1 MAKRGK
7 GKKSKLPRL
16 GLLYLDY
23 VLRFFDRSNFKGW
36 PDRIEE
42 VVYHWGNDKDRFI
55 AEVKRKKIDILI
67 GNIPA
72 TAYETFREIAREL
85 PHVRFV
91 PSIETQ
97 FANKSKENVTLFC
110 EKHSLS
116 HPKTKIFYDR
126 KKGYRYLEKCQYPI
140 IVKRSYGPSNYGGY
154 YVHKVKSKEEAKKLF
169 DKKRYHPM
177 YIQECIPL
185 KADLR
190 VMLIGHKP
198 ACAFWRVA
206 GDEMELTNTSQGG
219 YMTYDDVPMGALEL
233 AVEASKAAKAEYWA
247 CDIAEHDGK
256 YYILECATAFAA
268 FPYFRD
274 WICQYLMWD
283 FSGGRFSKPHIPL
296 YNWEE
301 LGRISPSFLRTM
313 RHIGFS
319 RYKPSAD
326 GAWYLDG
333 KDGEWDLELV
343 EESLPEDI
351 PDNSHLFTHIVDE
364 EKLPE
369 DVLEEAKKGE
379 TEDMQSDMEDGIVL
393 EEATLTEL
401 MTLHGMEEDMA
412 VEVLKYIENN
422 SLSSLD
428 DLLEIEGI
436 DARTLSVWARDL
448 IEKIDINEADEETL
462 EKIPEISSK
471 LASKIVKYRKE
482 HGPFQSLEDLL
493 EIKGLGKKKLAGIRP
508 HVTLKRAKSKAKKG

>member
-1 MAKRGK
+1 MAKNRK
-7 GKKSKLPRL
+7 KTGKKLPKI

-36 PDRIEE
+36 PDKIET

-55 AEVKRKKIDILI
+55 EEVKRKKIDILV

-72 TAYETFREIAREL
+72 TAYETFREIAKEL

-91 PSIETQ
+91 PSLETQ

-110 EKHSLS
+110 EKHNLS

-126 KKGYRYLEKCQYPI
+126 EEGYKYLEACEYPI

-169 DKKRYHPM
+169 DEKKYMPM

-185 KADLR
+185 RADIR

-206 GDEMELTNTSQGG
+206 GEDMEITNTSQGG
-219 YMTYDDVPMGALEL
+219 YMTYDGVPMGALEL

-247 CDIAEHDGK
+247 CDIAEYDGK

-274 WICQYLMWD
+274 WIGQYLMWD
-283 FSGGRFSKPHIPL
+283 FSDGRFKKPHIPL

-301 LGRISPSFLRTM
+301 LGKINPSLLRTM
-313 RHIGFS
+313 RHIEFS
-319 RYKPSAD
+319 RYVPSTD
-326 GAWYLDG
+326 GAYYLND
-333 KDGEWDLELV
+333 KEADWDVELT
-343 EESLPEDI
+343 EESVPEDI
-351 PDNSHLFTHIVDE
+351 PDDSHLHKPPLKKE
-364 EKLPE
+364 EEIPQP
-369 DVLEEAKKGE
+369 VLEEAKKGAE
-379 TEDMQSDMEDGIVL
+379 IRDELEDSEMSL
-393 EEATLTEL
+393 ENVTLTEL
-401 MTLHGMEEDMA
+401 MTLHGMEEAIA
-412 VEVLKYIENN
+412 VEVIRYIKTHR
-422 SLSSLD
+422 LQSLD
-428 DLLEIEGI
+428 ELLELEGI
-436 DARTLSVWARDL
+436 DKQTLKVWAEALHNKVDVNKASEKSL
-448 IEKIDINEADEETL
+448 AKIEAIGK
-462 EKIPEISSK
+462 K
-471 LASKIVKYRKE
+471 LAKKIVEFRDE
-482 HGPFQSLEDLL
+482 NGPFKKLEELL
-493 EIKGLGKKKLAGIRP
+493 HIKGLGKKKLEK
-508 HVTLKRAKSKAKKG
+508 LKEHLAIK